1 MRELSTIECRSI
13 AGGWDLG
20 SPNVTGNVLSML
32 FNSTG
37 LIQTLRVIGDFQRPG
52 PPPGLPGLP
61 PGIGAGAASPS
72 NLNGGSE
79 A

>member
-32 FNSTG
+32 FNSTE
-37 LIQTLRVIGDFQRPG
+37 LWQTLRLIGDFQRPG
-52 PPPGLPGLP
+52 LPPGIPGLPG
-61 PGIGAGAASPS
+61 GIGTGSASSS

-79 A
+79 G